1 MRFIKRIKDKIVQKN
16 KEIKEQEK
24 REEELAKIVE
34 NLRNIDLFGKK
45 QENKKINIIEEEPEN
60 YLLKKQR
67 EEDLVRTVENLKNIK
82 LPHGNYE
89 RKNNEN
95 NTNLQI
101 SSKKIDVISRINIE
115 SMNNTQLQ
123 TTYKCVKKSIE
134 EAKQKGKTEQ
144 LNELIKLKKKIKD
157 KLIQENNDLNLQSI
171 KCNLML
177 GNIEKIDL
185 YENVLIGLYNELE
198 NNKFKGYDSDI
209 QQMKIHILA
218 LIKLISK
225 IKKSDKT
232 YTKKIA

>member
-1 MRFIKRIKDKIVQKN
+1 MRFIKRIKDKFVQKN
-16 KEIKEQEK
+16 KERKEQEL
-24 REEELAKIVE
+24 REEELVKIVE

-45 QENKKINIIEEEPEN
+45 QENKKINIIEEGNES
-60 YLLKKQR
+60 YLSKKQR

-95 NTNLQI
+95 ITNLQI
-101 SSKKIDVISRINIE
+101 SSRKIDVISRINIE
-115 SMNNTQLQ
+115 NMSNTQLQ

-177 GNIEKIDL
+177 GNIEKIDI
-185 YENVLIGLYNELE
+185 YENVLIGLYKELE

-218 LIKLISK
+218 LIKLINK